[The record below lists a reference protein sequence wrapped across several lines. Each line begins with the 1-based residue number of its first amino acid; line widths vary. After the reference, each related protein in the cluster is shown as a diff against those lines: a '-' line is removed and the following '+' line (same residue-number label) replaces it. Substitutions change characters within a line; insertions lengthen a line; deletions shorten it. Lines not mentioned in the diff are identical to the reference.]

1 MNNRK
6 VQYIKTEI
14 AEIQRDSLITEYSI
28 FQSFPVILCISNKPI
43 PSGGIQSSVIDTY
56 YRKWWTRLK
65 VHTFRCQSGQT
76 NIVRINSN
84 YK

>member
-14 AEIQRDSLITEYSI
+14 TEIQRDSLITEYSI

-43 PSGGIQSSVIDTY
+43 PPVVIQSSVIDAY
-56 YRKWWTRLK
+56 YRK
-65 VHTFRCQSGQT
+65 
-76 NIVRINSN
+76 
-84 YK
+84 

>member
-14 AEIQRDSLITEYSI
+14 TEIQRDSLITEYSI

-43 PSGGIQSSVIDTY
+43 PSGVIQSSVIDTY
-56 YRKWWTRLK
+56 YRK
-65 VHTFRCQSGQT
+65 
-76 NIVRINSN
+76 
-84 YK
+84 